1 MKLCHCDELTPI
13 EYDILSSAYSSVS
26 HRIGG
31 IVVFIRDC
39 ESLNAPCLLT
49 YTPHYPWFLSDRRRS
64 SALLPA
70 LLQPDIQSAESFENQ
85 STEGDNSMRLR
96 PKRWTVGYISML
108 MLLLFTLSNFALDYV
123 DAQMHR
129 LDSPTLYDALS
140 MEVIMPPFSYTK
152 KSMDSE
158 RPKLGLGSAAIAS
171 ITEALSP
178 IMPFMGGLDLRRQ
191 DLWDTNEGWFNTAYS
206 VVDQVRDAFGFDPL
220 ANNGAASL
228 LAKIPRAGGTF
239 SGQNKIKVTSSGT
252 RRTTKHVATLSAQTP
267 FVPMD
272 VIATMTLGDL
282 TSIFEYVIHQNRE
295 SSSKSFQKMSSHLKP
310 IIETMEAA
318 IEKSRGK
325 NVQPAH
331 TGSCHAQGSTCDAL
345 SPSVGYGDLDALQFC
360 SAMRLFAEWRLV
372 RQVPEGYKGY
382 AVGMSLGH
390 KDVVQNVAKIE
401 NAVHV
406 WLDHQRELKS
416 LESQRRA
423 SEGILDDDCNVSMIL
438 STAEERKS
446 SKCELR
452 SPTLRDLLEYE
463 IDMDTHSSL
472 PRLKD
477 KTAAMGLLWVR
488 RQLAYQTSIFTNIL
502 NVPTTF
508 PDSNSAVSAAYF
520 EVYGKY
526 HGWAVQKIFTYSFQ
540 AAPDVR
546 EIYKF
551 MNPSHLNHVRSV
563 ARKMSPTN
571 SEITETASTLYLSD
585 DKSDSRSEDLNPVE
599 QLGKHIGGE
608 WDKFVGFVGSIFA
621 EKDDSVNDIHVRGG
635 GQAQGLQGEEL
646 ESFVMEKMTE
656 NAHEHILDYLKAANP
671 LLRDLAGLFENLN
684 MEDPTKV

>member
-1 MKLCHCDELTPI
+1 
-13 EYDILSSAYSSVS
+13 
-26 HRIGG
+26 
-31 IVVFIRDC
+31 
-39 ESLNAPCLLT
+39 
-49 YTPHYPWFLSDRRRS
+49 
-64 SALLPA
+64 
-70 LLQPDIQSAESFENQ
+70 
-85 STEGDNSMRLR
+85 MRLR
-96 PKRWTVGYISML
+96 PKRWTVGYVSML

-129 LDSPTLYDALS
+129 LDSPTFYDALS

-171 ITEALSP
+171 ITETLSP

-191 DLWDTNEGWFNTAYS
+191 DLWDTNEGWFNTVYS

-228 LAKIPRAGGTF
+228 LAKIPRAGGKL
-239 SGQNKIKVTSSGT
+239 SEQSKIKVASSGP
-252 RRTTKHVATLSAQTP
+252 RSTTKHVATLSAQIP

-272 VIATMTLGDL
+272 SIATMTLGDL
-282 TSIFEYVIHQNRE
+282 TTIFEYVIHQNRE
-295 SSSKSFQKMSSHLKP
+295 SSPKSFQKISPHLKP
-310 IIETMEAA
+310 IIEMMEGA

-331 TGSCHAQGSTCDAL
+331 TGSCQAQGSTCDAL
-345 SPSVGYGDLDALQFC
+345 SPAVGYGDLDALQFC

-401 NAVHV
+401 NAVHL
-406 WLDHQRELKS
+406 WLDHQREQKS
-416 LESQRRA
+416 LESQRRV
-423 SEGILDDDCNVSMIL
+423 SEGILDDDCHVSIIP
-438 STAEERKS
+438 STTEDRKS

-452 SPTLRDLLEYE
+452 SPTLRDLLEHE

-540 AAPDVR
+540 AAPDVK

-551 MNPSHLNHVRSV
+551 MNPSHLNHVKSI
-563 ARKMSPTN
+563 ARKMS
-571 SEITETASTLYLSD
+571 SSTDSVIIDTSRTHESNDDTSD
-585 DKSDSRSEDLNPVE
+585 NGSVDLNPLE

-608 WDKFVGFVGSIFA
+608 WDKLVGFVGGIFA
-621 EKDDSVNDIHVRGG
+621 AKDDSVNDFHVRGG
-635 GQAQGLQGEEL
+635 GQGQGLQGEEL

-656 NAHEHILDYLKAANP
+656 NAHEHIVDYLKAANP